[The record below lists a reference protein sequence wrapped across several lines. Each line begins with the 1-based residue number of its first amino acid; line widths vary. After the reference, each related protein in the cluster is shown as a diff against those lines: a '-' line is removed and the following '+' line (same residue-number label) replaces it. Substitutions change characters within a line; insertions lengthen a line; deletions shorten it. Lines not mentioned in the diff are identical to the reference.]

1 VRQRAGVFESNLI
14 YFFKAST
21 FERQWLEQARRVAFT
36 GKLFKGSNRRANN
49 HVGSSSSA
57 RGLYPTPK
65 PKAQPRSKF
74 ALIYFDGWILRKM
87 KEGVHI
93 SRVLQAG
100 LYAR

>member
-49 HVGSSSSA
+49 HVGTSSSP
-57 RGLYPTPK
+57 G
-65 PKAQPRSKF
+65 
-74 ALIYFDGWILRKM
+74 ALRACT
-87 KEGVHI
+87 
-93 SRVLQAG
+93 R
-100 LYAR
+100 